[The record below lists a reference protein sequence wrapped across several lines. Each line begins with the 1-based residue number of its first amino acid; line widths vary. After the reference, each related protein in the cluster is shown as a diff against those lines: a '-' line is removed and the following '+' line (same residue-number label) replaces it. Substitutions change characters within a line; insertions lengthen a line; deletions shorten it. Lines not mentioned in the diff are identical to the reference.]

1 MKCFYP
7 VDTISTKTLSALAKK
22 SAGRDDDSVETIAG
36 SLIAISTSLFMAINL
51 GSIATDATSYTI
63 LGMAF
68 LLNVKDVAVVA
79 RHIRGGEEK
88 FEEACFAFQD
98 LTINMCLEIILPLS
112 YLACFLLASAGD
124 NANVLGNIGNSYW
137 HYQVTSTSSSDQLP

>member
-1 MKCFYP
+1 
-7 VDTISTKTLSALAKK
+7 
-22 SAGRDDDSVETIAG
+22 
-36 SLIAISTSLFMAINL
+36 MAINL

-68 LLNVKDVAVVA
+68 LLNVKDVAMVA
-79 RHIRGGEEK
+79 HKIRGGKEK

-98 LTINMCLEIILPLS
+98 LTINMCLEIILPVS

-137 HYQVTSTSSSDQLP
+137 HYQVMYLDIIYPDHYKILFRLLRASLQP